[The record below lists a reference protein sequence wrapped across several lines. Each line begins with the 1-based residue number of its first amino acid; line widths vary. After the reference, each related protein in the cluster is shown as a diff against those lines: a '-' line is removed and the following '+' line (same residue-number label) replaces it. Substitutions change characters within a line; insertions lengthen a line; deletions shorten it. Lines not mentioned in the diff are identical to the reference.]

1 MTNELT
7 KITPKELKEL
17 QKGLEIIKKVYGL
30 DDESIDVFFRIVR
43 NSQEITKNVE
53 RLTKRVESLERT
65 VAHET
70 NANDAEQAKRL
81 YKAMNTPLEAF
92 KL

>member
-7 KITPKELKEL
+7 KITPKELKKL
-17 QKGLEIIKKVYGL
+17 QEGLEIIKKVYGL
-30 DDESIDVFFRIVR
+30 DDESIDVFFRIAR
-43 NSQEITKNVE
+43 NAQDIAKNMD
-53 RLTKRVESLERT
+53 RLAKRVESIERS
-65 VAHET
+65 VLHET
-70 NANDAEQAKRL
+70 NANDAEQARKL